1 MPDPQQTHL
10 LDYLYV
16 LIRWRR
22 LIIMGTLL
30 AAVGA
35 AGISLM
41 LPERF
46 TARTILLPPAE
57 EPKGLGLSLL
67 AGGGSGLPASLAGL
81 VGMST
86 PSERL
91 LTILDSRTLL
101 GMAVDRFE
109 LMRLYSVP
117 HREYAIELLSEN
129 VEHELGRDGSLAI
142 ETTAPTPELAADLTT
157 TLATYLDSLN
167 RVYRRRQ
174 ATFMRYFLEQRVQ
187 VTRQELA
194 GTASQMRSF
203 QQEHA
208 VVDIEAQT
216 QAAVE
221 VVKGVVQ
228 ELTLRQVELGVA
240 SRSLA
245 QDHPERL
252 RLNLEVAELEG
263 QLGSLVGDMSV
274 DVASAASTALGP
286 PLRQL
291 PDLMH
296 EYAELSLSL
305 RVHEE
310 ILGFLTGKLEESKYR
325 EALDTP
331 TLQVLDRATPP
342 KTRSAPKRAMLTLAC
357 TAGAL
362 VLTTLLAFM
371 LESWQ
376 RQREA
381 QDGRMSAIREAWER

>member
-1 MPDPQQTHL
+1 
-10 LDYLYV
+10 
-16 LIRWRR
+16 
-22 LIIMGTLL
+22 
-30 AAVGA
+30 
-35 AGISLM
+35 
-41 LPERF
+41 
-46 TARTILLPPAE
+46 
-57 EPKGLGLSLL
+57 
-67 AGGGSGLPASLAGL
+67 
-81 VGMST
+81 
-86 PSERL
+86 
-91 LTILDSRTLL
+91 
-101 GMAVDRFE
+101 
-109 LMRLYSVP
+109 
-117 HREYAIELLSEN
+117 
-129 VEHELGRDGSLAI
+129 
-142 ETTAPTPELAADLTT
+142 
-157 TLATYLDSLN
+157 N

-194 GTASQMRSF
+194 GTASQMRRF

-252 RLNLEVAELEG
+252 RLNMEVAELEG

-305 RVHEE
+305 RVQEE

-376 RQREA
+376 RQRDA